1 MQTILQIESMSKD
14 SLLYPG
20 KADEETLSK
29 MPPTI
34 VWEAEF
40 DIYITEATREVYRIK

>member
-1 MQTILQIESMSKD
+1 MQTILQIGSMKKNP
-14 SLLYPG
+14 LLYPG

-40 DIYITEATREVYRIK
+40 DIYITEATR

>member
-1 MQTILQIESMSKD
+1 MKTMLQIESMSKNP
-14 SLLYPG
+14 LLYPG

-40 DIYITEATREVYRIK
+40 DFFITEATR